1 MPRVKK
7 KSVEYG
13 NRKRRKLAATKRS
26 TLYCSSPVGERQ
38 FVQMQSMENHLQ
50 LTATPTPSPPPPPPS
65 VPPVQPSQL
74 QPPQPTPQQTP
85 PPTTTTATITKACS
99 SPVLLPKSCP
109 VEVQTEEKC
118 LDTLKMEDS
127 KTELKNSTFPEA
139 LKDESLSDAQRSELR
154 RKYFSDLLSRCIITA
169 DKAVAAV
176 MAVRCDS
183 AAKKPSAVRKPRV
196 PRKPKVEKANKQ
208 KVYAAVSKLPNS
220 DTEVSKAPPAPNQTA
235 TSKVTT
241 ANSKATGSTP
251 PASNTQK
258 AYALYVGGQLKYI
271 LPYNGLLAATNPN
284 QPEGEMKKLICR
296 GVNGKTEIALA
307 KPTIVCDNEKK
318 KIVFVVQKKSPD
330 SPSQIVSTKTTTEN
344 KASTKSSNLLTY
356 GSFLNH
362 GISDNMLKLLLP
374 SFVPSEVS
382 TTATTTPT
390 PTKSTTTT
398 TLPAT
403 TVGSKVTS
411 AKSQSDVNSSQI
423 EPASTDRPKDVSVA
437 TYVNSTGNNQNVGTS
452 GAALT
457 TTTTSTKTLTTAVVT
472 STTPATLTTAAT
484 PTTATTPATT
494 TTTPATVTTPAT
506 TTTTTADETTEDS
519 GSIHPVKLFSR
530 DSARKLCPPTS
541 SSVSSVPVPTIL
553 DASEVQ
559 NSSGKSLLRFSSV
572 LNENKQKIQSHSKQR
587 NEAAAAERTNMAP
600 TESHSENVVHQDKTE
615 NSGKAISNSDTN
627 CAKNLS
633 QQSES
638 VMEDC
643 HSDSKEVSQDNADD
657 GDDDGMFGLKISSVF
672 SLAEEQ
678 LRSSEDDVTASQLGE
693 NSEFVKPSSDSSF
706 FHVEQPQID
715 GFAENDNLPNESKFQ
730 RVLINSPQSTS
741 SLSSPRTVVVSMNN
755 EAFTSPVQLTNS
767 NEEVSVDIS
776 IDSTNHRKH
785 MSADHEKT
793 TKLPPN
799 AEQDLDNFNMTDS
812 QLNNSQKENAS
823 PKNSSC
829 SDKTEQDPKYIS
841 VDIRRRN
848 GQTKVTA
855 VTNPNLKK
863 ESAKSI
869 ASTLESVSSVTSLGS
884 AIPQGNSST
893 RLADELQCA
902 AHSLPMGKY
911 VFIPLSDKTVAIPSQ
926 GGKTSRSA
934 YIFEKSF
941 NQNSMQVKMPKSF
954 VNTKDCPPPTV
965 VSNTNNGSQIIFQTN
980 NASKSLNDVIIT
992 PSADPLPSSTKETV
1006 PTLEAPPIITGKRI
1020 RRPKKHTGFEE
1031 DIDFIPPVRKYRK
1044 KSKSVLKEK
1053 KSGMVASDNPKKT
1066 KSHVP
1071 TPENNN
1077 CLYYMK
1083 EGSNKI
1089 QLFDSKSELATV
1101 LRATGTAL
1109 EISKVDPV
1117 NGHRLLPSCS
1127 TGVVPS
1133 VTMVTPKVAPSV
1145 GSIVD
1150 PSYQSCNSSGLRI
1163 DNVLSLQPNTV
1174 HIKSEPITS
1183 GYGDELV
1190 KSPHHVSLLP
1200 LNPLITLP
1208 PTSVP
1213 DSLNLVQNIK
1223 KEPVKY
1229 GYEGDINPD
1238 SSVSLLAPINQ
1249 HSSLSSIKEEK
1260 LGPCPENVACKNLA
1274 STQKDVGHLRDSSKL
1289 YKMDKFTLSGSGKKL
1304 NCKKKAVGKKAAV
1317 KITGFPLETQT
1328 SSSSSVTDDLSYST
1342 PSPSNLSPLLPA
1354 SPSTSSSS
1362 CYSSHVSSSKHNSLE
1377 LPSASTSSVTLS
1389 SSLSGETPQEERI
1402 RRLREILREKEH
1414 SLELI
1419 RQNLAVSST
1428 L

>member
-26 TLYCSSPVGERQ
+26 TLYCSSPVDERQ
-38 FVQMQSMENHLQ
+38 FVQMQSMENHFQ
-50 LTATPTPSPPPPPPS
+50 LTVTPTPSPPPPPP
-65 VPPVQPSQL
+65 VPPPPPLQPSQL
-74 QPPQPTPQQTP
+74 QPPRPTPQPTPPPRPP
-85 PPTTTTATITKACS
+85 PPTTTTTIKARY

-118 LDTLKMEDS
+118 LDPLKMEDS
-127 KTELKNSTFPEA
+127 KTELKYSTFPEA
-139 LKDESLSDAQRSELR
+139 LKDESLSDVQRSELR
-154 RKYFSDLLSRCIITA
+154 RKYFSDLLSRCVITA
-169 DKAVAAV
+169 DKAAAAV

-183 AAKKPSAVRKPRV
+183 VAKKPTAVRKPRV
-196 PRKPKVEKANKQ
+196 PRKPKVEKVNKQ
-208 KVYAAVSKLPNS
+208 KVYAAVSKVPHS
-220 DTEVSKAPPAPNQTA
+220 ETAVSKAPPTPNQTA

-241 ANSKATGSTP
+241 ANSKAIGSTP

-330 SPSQIVSTKTTTEN
+330 SPNQIVTTKTTTTET
-344 KASTKSSNLLTY
+344 KATTKSSNLLTY
-356 GSFLNH
+356 NSFLNH

-382 TTATTTPT
+382 TTATTTT
-390 PTKSTTTT
+390 TTTKSTTTPI
-398 TLPAT
+398 LPAT
-403 TVGSKVTS
+403 TVGSNVTS
-411 AKSQSDVNSSQI
+411 AKSQSDMNSSQTG
-423 EPASTDRPKDVSVA
+423 PASTDRPKDVPV
-437 TYVNSTGNNQNVGTS
+437 TTCVNSTGNNQNVRTS
-452 GAALT
+452 GTALT

-472 STTPATLTTAAT
+472 STTTPAAATPPTSTAAT
-484 PTTATTPATT
+484 PPAPAAVAITPAAA
-494 TTTPATVTTPAT
+494 ATV
-506 TTTTTADETTEDS
+506 DETAADS
-519 GSIHPVKLFSR
+519 GSVHPVKLFSR

-541 SSVSSVPVPTIL
+541 SSLSSAPVPTIL

-572 LNENKQKIQSHSKQR
+572 LNENKHKTQSHSKQT
-587 NEAAAAERTNMAP
+587 NETAAAAAERTNLAP
-600 TESHSENVVHQDKTE
+600 TESHPDNIVHQDKTE
-615 NSGKAISNSDTN
+615 NSGKAIGNSDTN
-627 CAKNLS
+627 FVKNLS

-638 VMEDC
+638 VMEEC
-643 HSDSKEVSQDNADD
+643 HSDGKEVSQENADD
-657 GDDDGMFGLKISSVF
+657 ADDDGMFGLKISSVF

-693 NSEFVKPSSDSSF
+693 NSEFVKSSSDSGF

-741 SLSSPRTVVVSMNN
+741 SLLSPRTVVVSMNN
-755 EAFTSPVQLTNS
+755 EAFTSPVQLTNA

-776 IDSTNHRKH
+776 IDSASHTKH
-785 MSADHEKT
+785 PSTDHEKT
-793 TKLPPN
+793 LTTKSPPN
-799 AEQDLDNFNMTDS
+799 VEQDLDNNFNMTDS

-823 PKNSSC
+823 PKNSSS
-829 SDKTEQDPKYIS
+829 SDKSEQDPKYIS

-884 AIPQGNSST
+884 VIPQGNSST

-926 GGKTSRSA
+926 GGKASRSA

-954 VNTKDCPPPTV
+954 IVNTKDGPPPTV
-965 VSNTNNGSQIIFQTN
+965 VSNTNNGSQIVFQTN
-980 NASKSLNDVIIT
+980 NASKSLNDVITT

-1053 KSGMVASDNPKKT
+1053 KSGMVASDNPKKM

-1127 TGVVPS
+1127 TPVVPN
-1133 VTMVTPKVAPSV
+1133 VTMVTPKVASSV
-1145 GSIVD
+1145 GTVVD
-1150 PSYQSCNSSGLRI
+1150 QSYQSCNSSGLRI

-1183 GYGDELV
+1183 GYGDEPV
-1190 KSPHHVSLLP
+1190 KHPPPVSILP

-1249 HSSLSSIKEEK
+1249 QTSLSSIKEEK
-1260 LGPCPENVACKNLA
+1260 FGLCPENVAFKNLA
-1274 STQKDVGHLRDSSKL
+1274 STRKDVGHLSDSSKL
-1289 YKMDKFTLSGSGKKL
+1289 YKFTLSGSGKKL
-1304 NCKKKAVGKKAAV
+1304 NCKKKTVGKKAAV

-1328 SSSSSVTDDLSYST
+1328 SSSSSMTDDLSYST

-1389 SSLSGETPQEERI
+1389 GETPQEERI

-1419 RQNLAVSST
+1419 RQNLAVSSS